1 MKTNKSKIFF
11 IFFAISLIVF
21 LYSIFILWTTF
32 LRPMLNNIE
41 SVFYDYRVT
50 LSLDNSSIASYKQKA
65 SKNILLVVV
74 DNYSVNQ
81 LINYPELKA
90 QRFPW
95 PRRTMVDVIKYINL
109 GNPKTIVLDFLLKGA
124 EGDTNENK
132 ISDKI
137 FADMLK
143 KYNNVFIGGALTKQ
157 KLENNKDINNLI
169 KKYDLNSKQKIT
181 FNNKNNFNYFVPIY
195 APFLKN
201 TNNIGV
207 LNQKLTQD
215 GVIRQHLPVYGF
227 KSKNKEAYLY
237 PSMPLAA
244 VLHALPDKEKTPF
257 IINKQKI
264 IIGKRVLKLDKEG
277 SFDINWHGPGGPDN
291 NTYKYISIS
300 KILLS
305 NAYKEGII
313 KTMPKQDL
321 VEPKVFKDKII
332 IISNISAGTDSYSV
346 PFQMNYPGPEILATC
361 IDNILNDTIDSKRNA
376 FIKKANLLINII
388 IILSLCVLTG
398 VMNIKSRYILMSI
411 AGFISLILSFIIVS
425 ILLFVNFRYSIN
437 MAYPLLLMTLTAVGT
452 FWYKNIIID
461 RQRHNLVHTFEK
473 FVSPQIIKKIIDN
486 PGSVNTGIQ
495 KKEMTVLFSD
505 IRNFT
510 HLSEV
515 IPAQDLIMQLREY
528 FNEMV
533 DVVLKYDGTLDKFIG
548 DAIMAFFGD
557 PIPQK
562 NHSLRAVLTAIE
574 MQKRLDELNK
584 KWEKQKKQVLN
595 IGIGINTGEMIVG
608 HLGSKR
614 VGNYTV
620 FGDSVNLAARV
631 ESLTKEYQSKILIT
645 EFVYEQVK
653 DSIDTEY
660 LDCVKVK
667 GKEQAV
673 KIYRVLGIK
682 HYNKKIDLT

>member
-1 MKTNKSKIFF
+1 MNTNKSKIFF
-11 IFFAISLIVF
+11 IFFSISIIIF
-21 LYSIFILWTTF
+21 LYAIFILWVTF

-41 SVFYDYRVT
+41 SVFYDYRTT
-50 LSLDNSSIASYKQKA
+50 LSLDNSSISTNKQKA
-65 SKNILLVVV
+65 SKDILIVAV

-81 LINYPELKA
+81 LINYPKLKA

-95 PRRTMVDVIKYINL
+95 PRRTMVNAVEYINL
-109 GNPKTIVLDFLLKGA
+109 GKPKIVVLDFLLKGA
-124 EGDTNENK
+124 EGDTKANK
-132 ISDKI
+132 ISDEI
-137 FADMLK
+137 FGNMLI
-143 KYNNVFIGGALTKQ
+143 KYDNVFIGAALTKQ
-157 KLENNKDINNLI
+157 KIENDKATINLI
-169 KKYDLNSKQKIT
+169 KKYNLPTSPPQEKTLFYDKL
-181 FNNKNNFNYFVPIY
+181 NFNYFVPIHI
-195 APFLKN
+195 PFLEK

-215 GVIRQHLPVYGF
+215 GVIRQHIPIYGF
-227 KSKNKEAYLY
+227 KNKNNKTYLL
-237 PSMPLAA
+237 PSMPLATA
-244 VLHALPDKEKTPF
+244 LHAIPEEEKTPF
-257 IINKQKI
+257 IIKKDKI
-264 IIGKRVLKLDKEG
+264 TIGKRHLPLDKDG
-277 SFDINWHGPGGPDN
+277 SFNINWHGPGGPDN

-305 NAYKEGII
+305 NAYKNGVI
-313 KTMPKQDL
+313 KNMPEQDL
-321 VEPKVFKDKII
+321 INPKIFKDKII

-346 PFQMNYPGPEILATC
+346 PFQMNYPGAEILATC
-361 IDNILNDTIDSKRNA
+361 IDNILNDTLETKQNA
-376 FIKKANLLINII
+376 FTKKAGLLTNII
-388 IILSLCVLTG
+388 IALVLCLLTG
-398 VMNIKSRYILMSI
+398 VMNIKSRYIIMSI
-411 AGFISLILSFIIVS
+411 AGFISLLLSFILTS
-425 ILLFVNFRYSIN
+425 ILLFVNFKYSLN
-437 MAYPLLLMTLTAVGT
+437 MAYPLLLMTLTAIGT

-461 RQRHNLVHTFEK
+461 KQRHNLVNTFER

-548 DAIMAFFGD
+548 DAVMAFFGD

-645 EFVYEQVK
+645 EFVYEYVK
-653 DSIDTEY
+653 DSIEVEY

-673 KIYRVLGIK
+673 KIYKVLGIK
-682 HYNKKIDLT
+682 H